1 MRLVGARATVAANKE
16 APMKKLLMTLTAI
29 AFMATGTAAFAAA
42 TAEKDTK
49 AAKSADKP
57 AKEEKSA
64 PAPKADE
71 KPADSKAKK

>member
-1 MRLVGARATVAANKE
+1 
-16 APMKKLLMTLTAI
+16 MKKFLMTLIAV
-29 AFMATGTAAFAAA
+29 AFMASGTAVIAGTA

-64 PAPKADE
+64 PAPKEGE
-71 KPADSKAKK
+71 KPAGEKAKK